1 MTEHYQQISF
11 SIARLLCLAV
21 YWAAEMIWCKS
32 NFLDVSGAQFILEWF
47 DFAFKIL
54 IWFWFRSKFDSA
66 HGKSDH
72 KERLAGS
79 KNLYLPLIFTTWNAT
94 AVS

>member
-47 DFAFKIL
+47 DFVGSYFFKPIPIVINPIIPPKKIML
-54 IWFWFRSKFDSA
+54 
-66 HGKSDH
+66 
-72 KERLAGS
+72 
-79 KNLYLPLIFTTWNAT
+79 
-94 AVS
+94 VSFIYNIYIYIYYKIVKKYNK